1 MNEGVRSMVIS
12 PVVVWKLFFV
22 CFFWGGGALSNM
34 KAILRLCISENKLSL
49 WIYYVYIEVNSTS
62 RLIWALSKVKIVVGQ
77 IFNKL
82 GKLFF
87 RS

>member
-1 MNEGVRSMVIS
+1 
-12 PVVVWKLFFV
+12 
-22 CFFWGGGALSNM
+22 M

-87 RS
+87 TGLEFGALGMCVG